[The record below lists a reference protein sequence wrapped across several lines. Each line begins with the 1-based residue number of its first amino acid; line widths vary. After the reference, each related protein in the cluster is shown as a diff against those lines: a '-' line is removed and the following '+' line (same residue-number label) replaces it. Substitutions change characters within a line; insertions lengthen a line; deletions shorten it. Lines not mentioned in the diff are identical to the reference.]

1 MRKVPKLIRRPSRS
15 GSSVVL
21 ALLLLAGGSLGAWLT
36 GQRLITGYWPRRAL
50 HALEA
55 IKSTSLSST
64 AALIAA
70 GVVAACGLIMIIA
83 ALWPGRP
90 ERVEILPDDIPGQTA
105 VRRRDLAKLV
115 RLQVEQLGGANS
127 VSTARRSRVNVVV
140 HSVLDELEP
149 VQQAA
154 QKQTDQALQMLAPVG
169 IKGSRVRV
177 KHTS

>member
-36 GQRLITGYWPRRAL
+36 GQRLITGYWPRHAL

-90 ERVEILPDDIPGQTA
+90 ERVDIPGQTA

-127 VSTARRSRVNVVV
+127 VSATARRSRVNVVV

-177 KHTS
+177 KHAS

>member
-1 MRKVPKLIRRPSRS
+1 
-15 GSSVVL
+15 
-21 ALLLLAGGSLGAWLT
+21 
-36 GQRLITGYWPRRAL
+36 
-50 HALEA
+50 
-55 IKSTSLSST
+55 
-64 AALIAA
+64 
-70 GVVAACGLIMIIA
+70 MIIA

-127 VSTARRSRVNVVV
+127 VSATARRSRVNVVV